1 MLLYVL
7 EHGSS
12 GLLAFSKICHGL
24 FHKILTVNVK
34 KYDPDVANS
43 ILNPLYRSSRS
54 EVFLVKGALKTC
66 SKFTGEHPCRSV
78 ISIKLQ
84 GKFHKN
90 LRFSFAVSKEKLGFK
105 YLMNYYLNKQEKF
118 ITNFSYFIFYVSGH
132 SL

>member
-78 ISIKLQ
+78 ISIQLLRNFTEITIRH
-84 GKFHKN
+84 GCSPVNLLHIFRTPFTKN
-90 LRFSFAVSKEKLGFK
+90 
-105 YLMNYYLNKQEKF
+105 
-118 ITNFSYFIFYVSGH
+118 ISGW
-132 SL
+132 LLLTVRLFGV